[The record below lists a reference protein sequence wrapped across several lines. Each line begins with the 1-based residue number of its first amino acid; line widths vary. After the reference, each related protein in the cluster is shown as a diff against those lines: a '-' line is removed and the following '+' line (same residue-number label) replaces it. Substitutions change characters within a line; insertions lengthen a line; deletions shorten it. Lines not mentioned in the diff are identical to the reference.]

1 MLFLEFYENLSDHK
15 ISERTKYNAL
25 YRYFVGLALEDDVP
39 DYSSLSVFRKR
50 IGEEGFRRVFNR
62 FVEELQEQELIS
74 HRLKIVDATHTLADS
89 KVRSKAGILRQ
100 AQRKLLK
107 SMKKADERKL
117 SRLLPVEPNVEEPK
131 PYEEEDVSVLAKE
144 LEKLK
149 ELLALAR
156 GKFDYVPEIQAG
168 ADWVEDLLL
177 NSEESI
183 GSLTDPDARFGYKK
197 KDEPFH
203 GYKAHTV
210 TNESEIVTSVET
222 IPGNVHEGGGL
233 PRLLKE
239 EEKRDLPGDI
249 VLADGLY
256 ASGNNREA
264 IRSEELRMQEVIPA
278 QDKAAQAD
286 KFIYDPRTDSLI
298 CPNGNTAIAPS
309 PHNDGKLFY
318 FSKRDCM
325 ICPLQSQ
332 CPSFS
337 KREGRARVFLSVDRQ
352 LRASPPLSPEAQ
364 KALFRFRTIVE
375 RIYGKAKHWHGFGRA
390 RYRGRWRV
398 AIQSFMTFLVLNA
411 KKALRIKEGLVPLK
425 PPGLA
430 ALGYGC

>member
-1 MLFLEFYENLSDHK
+1 MIREKISQGSFYDMLWKTFLPEDHELIRIKREFKFDWLDEELKGYYSTAPDGRPPYPPRTMFLMLFLEFYENLSDHK

-62 FVEELQEQELIS
+62 
-74 HRLKIVDATHTLADS
+74 
-89 KVRSKAGILRQ
+89 
-100 AQRKLLK
+100 
-107 SMKKADERKL
+107 
-117 SRLLPVEPNVEEPK
+117 
-131 PYEEEDVSVLAKE
+131 SVLAKE

-352 LRASPPLSPEAQ
+352 LRASSPLSPEAQ